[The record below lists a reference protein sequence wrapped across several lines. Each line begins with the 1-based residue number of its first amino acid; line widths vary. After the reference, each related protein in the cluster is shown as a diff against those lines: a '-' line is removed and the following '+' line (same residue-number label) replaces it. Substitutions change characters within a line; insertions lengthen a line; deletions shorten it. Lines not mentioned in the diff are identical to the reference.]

1 MKQHALSSI
10 FPSLPADELKTLAD
24 DIKAHGMHSSIV
36 LYKGDVLDGWH
47 RYQACNIAGV
57 YPRTIDYKGSDPV
70 AFVRSANWHRRH
82 LSASQRAFSQV
93 QLSEWATEGK
103 RLDTKP
109 NGLVK
114 TESEMAAEAKVGVK
128 TIARAKRVAKSGSKA
143 LKKAVKD
150 GKITVDKAAEIA
162 NLPIKEQ
169 AAAIKAAEI
178 KAPPEPQYT
187 PLDAAHDQI
196 GELQI
201 ALAIA
206 HMVGSEK
213 DKDQA
218 TDLIVEL
225 RAEIKTLTETLKAVT
240 ISRDTLMNEN
250 AALKRHNVSLQKKID
265 KK

>member
-24 DIKAHGMHSSIV
+24 DIKANGMHSSIV

-82 LSASQRAFSQV
+82 LSASQRAFAQV
-93 QLSEWATEGK
+93 QLSEWVLPSRHSGAT
-103 RLDTKP
+103 P
-109 NGLVK
+109 NGLAQ

-128 TIARAKRVAKSGSKA
+128 TIARAKRVEESGSDA
-143 LKKAVKD
+143 LKSAVKD
-150 GKITVDKAAEIA
+150 GEISIDKAAKIA
-162 NLPIKEQ
+162 QLPEQEQ
-169 AAAIKAAEI
+169 AAAME
-178 KAPPEPQYT
+178 APPEPKYT

-218 TDLIVEL
+218 ADLIVEL

-240 ISRDTLMNEN
+240 ISRDTLQNEL
-250 AALKRHNVSLQKKID
+250 AAMKRHNISLQKKID

>member
-10 FPSLPADELKTLAD
+10 FPALPDDELQSLAA
-24 DIKAHGMHSSIV
+24 DIKAHGLHSTIV

-47 RYQACNIAGV
+47 RYQACEIAKV
-57 YPRTIDYKGSDPV
+57 NPRTIDYKGSDPA

-82 LSASQRAFSQV
+82 LSASQRAFAQV
-93 QLSEWATEGK
+93 QLSEWAAEGK
-103 RLDTKP
+103 RSDTKP
-109 NGLVK
+109 NGLVQ

-162 NLPIKEQ
+162 KLPIEEQ

-178 KAPPEPQYT
+178 KVPPEPQYT

-196 GELQI
+196 SELQS
-201 ALAIA
+201 ALAVANIE
-206 HMVGSEK
+206 GSEK

-218 TDLIVEL
+218 KDLITTL

-240 ISRDTLMNEN
+240 ISRDTLQNEL
-250 AALKRHNVSLQKKID
+250 AAMKRHNISLQKKLD